1 MIMLQIIHAEEGS
14 ITCNERKF
22 EQTKKKKTNPNPAL
36 KRLLMDEQKWITEL
50 K

>member
-1 MIMLQIIHAEEGS
+1 MLQIIHAEEGS

-22 EQTKKKKTNPNPAL
+22 EQTKKKNKTNPNPAL